1 MNANSFTSSDLQS
14 GGVGGE
20 DVSDEVHCLLEH
32 PLLRAGPKGL
42 GEGGGQL
49 RGSL

>member
-1 MNANSFTSSDLQS
+1 MLSYGFTSSDLQS

-20 DVSDEVHCLLEH
+20 DVSDKVHCLLEH
-32 PLLRAGPKGL
+32 PLLRAGPEGL

-49 RGSL
+49 